1 MRNKIE
7 HTATYLKRQLKAA
20 AAPGFRDSQSR
31 FFKQPVKALGVRT
44 ADVYELAKVAAKE
57 YRSARVPFDAI
68 LETCARLWQD
78 GVLEERILAVQ
89 ILSKF
94 KRAWEPSHWK
104 TFDGW
109 IDSLSNWAETDALC
123 MKVLAPLVGQHRDF
137 MRGLPDWTRS
147 RNRWRR
153 RSAAVAL
160 TPIARRGEELAAAF
174 DICDR
179 LAADRDD
186 IVEKAVGW
194 LLKEASRTQPEAVA
208 GFLLSDIDRFSRT
221 TVRYACEKM
230 PKKLR
235 ARVMAA

>member
-104 TFDGW
+104 IFDGW

-123 MKVLAPLVGQHRDF
+123 MKVLAPLVGQ
-137 MRGLPDWTRS
+137 
-147 RNRWRR
+147 
-153 RSAAVAL
+153 
-160 TPIARRGEELAAAF
+160 
-174 DICDR
+174 
-179 LAADRDD
+179 
-186 IVEKAVGW
+186 
-194 LLKEASRTQPEAVA
+194 QPEAVA
-208 GFLLSDIDRFSRT
+208 DFLLSDIDRFSRT